1 MGSSDHHRSFLP
13 ARSDHEKPMDEE
25 YSTVVFVLATK
36 YILTTLLLS
45 VFPAFLLL
53 CVVINFGHHPN
64 PDIGT
69 AASASAGG
77 ISGQNGKSPDRRDK
91 RQYRDSTRLKV
102 LGPAFTLPNSER
114 SGSTAER

>member
-77 ISGQNGKSPDRRDK
+77 ISGQNGNSPDRRDK

-102 LGPAFTLPNSER
+102 GLAFTLPNSER